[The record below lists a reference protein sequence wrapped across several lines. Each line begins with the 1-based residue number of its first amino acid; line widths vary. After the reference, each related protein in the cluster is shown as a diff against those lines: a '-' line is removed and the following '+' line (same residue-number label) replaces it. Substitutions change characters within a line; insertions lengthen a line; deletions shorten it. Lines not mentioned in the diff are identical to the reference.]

1 MAKSLT
7 FWVSPFTELESPGMH
22 AKQLFY
28 CALLFTIATIA
39 GCQSWQGASFP
50 MQNATRVAPPGT
62 GTYQLPTG
70 YYNNNSTSAL
80 APTGQMMQASN
91 DAASTL
97 RTASG
102 PLPTTNM
109 TANQSAGNFAAS
121 GVVPAAFQSE
131 ASGQPTGATSNF
143 SDSSVAGASASLS
156 DAPNAE
162 VPSLQWQQFGG
173 Q

>member
-1 MAKSLT
+1 
-7 FWVSPFTELESPGMH
+7 MH

-28 CALLFTIATIA
+28 CALLFTITTTA
-39 GCQSWQGASFP
+39 GCQSWQGTSFP
-50 MQNATRVAPPGT
+50 LQNATRVAPPGT

-91 DAASTL
+91 DAASSL

-109 TANQSAGNFAAS
+109 TTSLGPQANATEAFQPTFSQAS

-131 ASGQPTGATSNF
+131 AFGQPTGSTNNF
-143 SDSSVAGASASLS
+143 RDSSDAGASASLS

-162 VPSLQWQQFGG
+162 VPSLQWQQFSG